1 MFVLIF
7 EICFTYDD
15 QINVIVCFVCTYI
28 YLMTFQIYVPLKVAA
43 VMAASLI
50 TLYIYYIHFISYI
63 MFVK

>member
-1 MFVLIF
+1 MVLFVL
-7 EICFTYDD
+7 Y
-15 QINVIVCFVCTYI
+15 VHI
-28 YLMTFQIYVPLKVAA
+28 YLMTFQIYVSLKVAA